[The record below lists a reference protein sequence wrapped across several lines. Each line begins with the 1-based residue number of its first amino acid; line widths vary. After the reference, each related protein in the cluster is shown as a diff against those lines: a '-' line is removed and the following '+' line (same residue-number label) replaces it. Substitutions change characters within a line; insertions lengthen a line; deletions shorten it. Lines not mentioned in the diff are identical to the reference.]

1 MAEWVARRA
10 VCPKEAGIS
19 VCDDILVSMSR
30 TFKTVDYAQA
40 LELTVRL
47 GDCLPSDHLARFVVD
62 NVAQLDLSALYAQY
76 GPRGGE
82 PYAPE
87 VLLGLLLYGYAT
99 GVFSSRKIER
109 ATYEAVPFRFIAGN
123 LHPDHD
129 TLATFRRTFLPELK
143 GLFVQVLLL
152 AQEAGALKLG
162 TISLDG
168 TKVHADASKRKAVSY
183 QRLLELETQIR
194 SEVEELF
201 VLSEQSEQPEI
212 SDGLVV
218 REEIGR
224 REDRLARL
232 AEAKVVLEA
241 RAQERAAAEQ
251 AEYEAKLAQ
260 REERERT
267 TGRRPGGRP
276 PTPPV
281 PGARS
286 GDQYNFTDPESRI
299 MKSSTHAGFEQDYN
313 AQVAVDQGSLL
324 IVGWALSNHPN
335 DSQEAE
341 PTLAAIPSMIGIPE
355 AAALDAGYFS
365 PATLAA
371 CAKRGIEPYIATGR
385 DPHHPSWQQRF
396 APLPDPP
403 SEDASAQVK
412 MAYKLRT
419 ALGKAIYGARKCT
432 VEPVIGII
440 KEVLG
445 FRQFS
450 LRGTAA
456 AAGEWCLVCL
466 AFNLKRFHTLSWA

>member
-1 MAEWVARRA
+1 
-10 VCPKEAGIS
+10 
-19 VCDDILVSMSR
+19 MSR

-40 LELTVRL
+40 LDLTVRL
-47 GDCLPSDHLARFVVD
+47 GDCLPPDHLARFVVD
-62 NVAQLDLSALYAQY
+62 SVAQLDLSALYARY
-76 GPRGGE
+76 GTRGGE

-109 ATYEAVPFRFIAGN
+109 ATYESVPFRFIAGN

-129 TLATFRRTFLPELK
+129 TLAMFRHTFLQELK
-143 GLFVQVLLL
+143 DLFVQVLLL
-152 AQEAGALKLG
+152 AQEAGVLKLG

-168 TKVHADASKRKAVSY
+168 TKVHADASKHKAVSY
-183 QRLLELETQIR
+183 KRLLELETQLR
-194 SEVEELF
+194 AEVEELF
-201 VLSEQSEQPEI
+201 ARSLQSEQPEVT
-212 SDGLVV
+212 DGLVV
-218 REEIGR
+218 HEEIAR
-224 REDRLARL
+224 RQDRLGRL
-232 AEAKVVLEA
+232 AEAKAVLQA
-241 RAQERAAAEQ
+241 RAAERTATEQ
-251 AEYEAKLAQ
+251 ACYDAKMVQ
-260 REERERT
+260 RAERERT
-267 TGRRPGGRP
+267 TGRRTGGRP

-281 PGARS
+281 PGPRD
-286 GDQYNFTDPESRI
+286 GDQYNFTDPESRM
-299 MKSSTHAGFEQDYN
+299 MKNPTDAGFEQDYN

-341 PTLAAIPSMIGIPE
+341 PTLAAIPSAIGTPE
-355 AAALDAGYFS
+355 AAALDAGYFG

-385 DPHHPSWQQRF
+385 DSHHPSWHQRF

-403 SEDASAQVK
+403 SEDASSQVK
-412 MAYKLRT
+412 MAYKLKN
-419 ALGKAIYGARKCT
+419 ALGKAIYRARKCT

-450 LRGTAA
+450 LRGTQAA
-456 AAGEWCLVCL
+456 EGEWCLVCL
-466 AFNLKRFHTLSWA
+466 AFNLKRFHTLSGAWPGGCVHTKNGN

>member
-1 MAEWVARRA
+1 
-10 VCPKEAGIS
+10 
-19 VCDDILVSMSR
+19 MSR
-30 TFKTVDYAQA
+30 TFKTVDYTQA

-47 GDCLPSDHLARFVVD
+47 GDCLPPEHLARFVVD
-62 NVAQLDLSALYAQY
+62 SVAQLDLSALSARY
-76 GPRGGE
+76 GTRGGE

-87 VLLGLLLYGYAT
+87 VLLGLLFYGYAT

-123 LHPDHD
+123 QHPDHD

-143 GLFVQVLLL
+143 DLFVQVLLL
-152 AQEAGALKLG
+152 AQEAGVLQLG
-162 TISLDG
+162 TIRLDG
-168 TKVHADASKRKAVSY
+168 TKIHADASRHDAVSY
-183 QRLLELETQIR
+183 QRLLELETQLRAEI
-194 SEVEELF
+194 EELF
-201 VLSEQSEQPEI
+201 LLSEQSDQRDIP
-212 SDGLVV
+212 DGLVV
-218 REEIGR
+218 REEIAR

-232 AEAKVVLEA
+232 AEAKAVLEA
-241 RAQERAAAEQ
+241 RAQERTAAEQ

-260 REERERT
+260 RAERERT

-276 PTPPV
+276 PSPPV
-281 PGARS
+281 PGPRD
-286 GDQYNFTDPESRI
+286 GDQYNFTDPQSRI
-299 MKSSTHAGFEQDYN
+299 MKNPTNAGFEQDYN

-341 PTLAAIPSMIGIPE
+341 PTLSAIPSALGTPE
-355 AAALDAGYFS
+355 PAALDTGYIG
-365 PATLAA
+365 PATLLA
-371 CAKRGIEPYIATGR
+371 CAKRSIEPYIATGR
-385 DPHHPSWQQRF
+385 DSHHPSWQQRE

-403 SEDASAQVK
+403 PEDASSQVK
-412 MAYKLRT
+412 MAYKLKT
-419 ALGKAIYGARKCT
+419 ALGKAIYAARKYT

-450 LRGTAA
+450 LRGGQA

-466 AFNLKRFHTLSWA
+466 AFNLKRFHTLS